1 MMDEADN
8 VVPARETGIRIVGLK
23 VKTAD
28 LVDEY
33 KVTVVVGRCA
43 QFDGVTVRGV
53 TTDVEVIPHARTDK
67 GADDDVAGI
76 LDKSDSNED
85 GADNIFVVTTAA
97 PGRGIDMCP
106 PIRGEGVDPVEAQ
119 LR

>member
-1 MMDEADN
+1 
-8 VVPARETGIRIVGLK
+8 V
-23 VKTAD
+23 
-28 LVDEY
+28 
-33 KVTVVVGRCA
+33 
-43 QFDGVTVRGV
+43 FRGGGGG
-53 TTDVEVIPHARTDK
+53 DCGCRKPHARTDK

-85 GADNIFVVTTAA
+85 GADNIFVITTAA
-97 PGRGIDMCP
+97 PGCGIDMCP

>member
-1 MMDEADN
+1 
-8 VVPARETGIRIVGLK
+8 VRLK
-23 VKTAD
+23 AKAAD
-28 LVDEY
+28 LVDEH
-33 KVTVVVGRCA
+33 KVAMVVGRGA
-43 QFDGVTVRGV
+43 QRNGVTVRGV
-53 TTDVEVIPHARTDK
+53 TTDVEVVPHARTDK

-106 PIRGEGVDPVEAQ
+106 PVRGEGVDPVEAQ